1 MAEDRLI
8 FGIGFDLDDAV
19 KDAEKDFNKVIKDL
33 QTVANNKPLKLSV
46 ETDLKSIKAAEGSIS
61 ALREE
66 MARLSKAWNNITNTA
81 KFNDDGTLTKEAKEL
96 ANQYMAATDSI
107 SKYGMTLEQIT
118 RARKQAIVDEQKAE
132 EKRYQEWL
140 RNKQQEATENERIER
155 QKQAATARTIAEQNK
170 EYARQA
176 AAEEKRQAA
185 ISSSLRSEYKR
196 IELKQQEEAASRR
209 ELQMLNERLRKE
221 SQIAAATKNQSM
233 QAAYNARRKAGLAL
247 KRTLQAEEN
256 SISAI
261 NAKLQI
267 QRQRLNEVDMGSEKF
282 KKIAAE
288 VERLSKKLSDAN
300 NRVAKLTGQVVIGQ
314 NHMTSAVQETNH
326 AYSST
331 EGYINRLIKRTLVLF
346 GIRQVVRFAERL
358 REVTAEFELQRVSL
372 GAIIQDTEK
381 ANALFSQIK
390 TFAVQSP
397 FEIKDLVGYV
407 KQLSAYRIETD
418 KLFDT
423 TKRLADVSAG
433 LGTDMSR
440 LILAYGQVRAA
451 SVLRGQEVRQFTEA
465 GIPLIELLAE
475 KFTALRGEMV
485 STSEVFDLISQRAVS
500 FQMVAEIF
508 EDMTN
513 AGGIFYNMQ
522 EKQAQTLAGQWS
534 NLKDSLSIMYDEMGR
549 TATVN
554 KYMQTTISLVK
565 SLASNW
571 EAVGNVIKTIGVG
584 YGIYWL
590 ATKDIIPFYKLNN
603 KQILDNIKSEKAL
616 EAQRIKTLAIGR
628 KLTTEEQ
635 RRLLLTKQLRAAD
648 YQRYITEAKLTD
660 MQLIQ
665 LARQSANNKQL
676 VRAIIQTKRLTAEQV
691 KNIQSMSRWN
701 LAGIRLGNMFR
712 NLGRSIG
719 AAFKTFWPIALISSA
734 IELISDY
741 RAQLQEQKKAEEDV
755 QKAYEERGKQ
765 LQRIETEYR
774 AVQKAALN
782 AKDADEAFAKETYA
796 DKLKA
801 LQEIKK
807 MLSTFGLQN
816 NIDLSVVDMDN
827 IDSVLNAWLDKLD
840 EANQL
845 SKRWG
850 ITLADVATAFE
861 GNIMGW
867 SIFGENLNSDMK
879 DLANSWKNLTTNK
892 RFKDDLE
899 RMQLYVARM
908 ANNEEEFYEQLS
920 KAVGEDAKLALSAR
934 RRNES
939 DLQYWQR
946 ILKNYD
952 IINSM
957 AQRRSIG
964 FGFNSFFDATALK
977 EDFKSD
983 LNEVMHEL
991 AKTKDDWEGKDP
1003 VSIKMAIDQQFLLH
1017 QWDDT
1022 IKELVIQEANKRW
1035 QLNIPV
1041 KFEAESTPEVP
1052 QGFRQIITTE
1062 FPKLFSEDELKNI
1075 GTVGGIVDAINGK
1088 LEEAEKNLRNAY
1100 KVQNNTKKSATDYES
1115 VLADINKQIEAEQA
1129 KDVTQ
1134 RDEQKLNALRAQVDA
1149 IANANA
1155 EFDKQIELQR
1165 ASAQAAV
1172 NLAKAAKERIVNV
1185 MLSTVAEDVKTTF
1198 PALMQDAIKS
1208 ITDKDYNIDF
1218 TISDSDLETVK
1229 DQADLFDL
1237 WVNKMKALADA
1248 KEKVRDVRISDA
1260 TIERE
1265 RAELTQRQAEAEQE
1279 LLTVEQKLADSKYQQ
1294 IHDQYKQLK
1303 YNLAVATSA
1312 EDIQQAQEALK
1323 KFLQNNTNTE
1333 YASLLIQQQKLKTI
1347 LAIKKTTGELTNEQI
1362 DAYNKLIETQEK
1374 ELQALGERYNFT
1386 MPEKTKGGAGED
1398 PWITLMK
1405 NRMSFMKDFQKGVDD
1420 LSKYMQKNLA
1430 IGQEQDI
1437 MLFRGKSLDIDVSE
1451 LNGSKEELVKWYD
1464 DAIEEVSK
1472 KIAKL
1477 GGKTWEG
1484 LGVQAIL
1491 SKDTKSKMIK
1501 KYQELLQEL
1510 FNAQTDFKTDKLKK
1524 SLETE
1529 LKRLA
1534 DEVSR
1539 TKVAKEFFDKMLNM
1553 TGNRELS
1560 ATVTMSV
1567 YGGTG
1572 DELKQR
1578 IIDQIRNAFQ
1588 TTTGDELDL
1597 SLAINYNT
1605 LEVNYLKLAQL
1616 AEQNKDI
1623 LLEASKDTR
1632 DGIIKAGLETTAARI
1647 AQWEKDIQKDQTYSE
1662 KRIRLAQETAQKIA
1676 DIDVSNIP
1684 DAEKK
1689 RLQEG
1694 YRQREQEQAADLAW
1708 NAFKDSPMYV
1718 QMFDKLE
1725 TASTTMLN
1733 AMLDKL
1739 KQLKA
1744 QWGESLS
1751 PTELKELQSRMNE
1764 IESQLAN
1771 KNPFKT
1777 LADAIKE
1784 YRTLTKEKSYKESV
1798 QELAKNM
1805 QQADIEAGKYAEA
1818 LRLAQEAEQR
1828 YIEIKKEKGDNSDEA
1843 KNAKKAADEAW
1854 NQARAQQSVADKAQ
1868 KVANKSQK
1876 TVDAYKQCADKAK
1889 AAGSALGEWTD
1900 KLNVAFDGIRN
1911 IMDAFG
1917 ASDEDMQF
1925 FDDIVGGFNKVSQ
1938 GAQQGAM
1945 AVASFM
1951 SGDILGGAT
1960 NAIGSI
1966 GNIISGFTDI
1976 FYAGRIR
1983 RANKEI
1989 KRQQEI
1995 IDALEYSYSRLQ
2007 KTVDKLFGSEY
2018 IANFRKQQ
2026 DNLRA
2031 EIVATEK
2038 QLEAEKSKGKKKDK
2052 DKIKDYKDSIRDL
2065 KDQLEDLIGT
2075 LSQQM
2080 LGTDLASAAR
2090 SFAQSWLDAYKE
2102 FGDTRK
2108 AIEDEMQKMMENLI
2122 VESVL
2127 GAVMQKALEPV
2138 FKMIDEMGT
2147 SDFYDDNFWTKIVD
2161 EMNKSTDNAL
2171 TGASV
2176 ITAKLEKAG
2185 INIRDLGSDF
2195 TGISKDIASASEESI
2210 LGLSSNILTQNYYI
2224 SHIDTTVSQIL
2235 AMMSGGGTDFSSNE
2249 QIADLITIQNQ
2260 HLAYLPNIALNTAQT
2275 AERCERAAAACEN
2288 IAENLNRVIK
2298 PNGVQ
2303 GSYRVNTSL

>member
-1 MAEDRLI
+1 MAEDRLM
-8 FGIGFDLDDAV
+8 FPIGFDLD
-19 KDAEKDFNKVIKDL
+19 
-33 QTVANNKPLKLSV
+33 
-46 ETDLKSIKAAEGSIS
+46 S
-61 ALREE
+61 A
-66 MARLSKAWNNITNTA
+66 
-81 KFNDDGTLTKEAKEL
+81 TKEATKEW
-96 ANQYMAATDSI
+96 D
-107 SKYGMTLEQIT
+107 SKYAAQLEKAIQKRHIKVKL
-118 RARKQAIVDEQKAE
+118 AYDIKQLNNLDAVQKRL
-132 EKRYQEWL
+132 KDL
-140 RNKQQEATENERIER
+140 K
-155 QKQAATARTIAEQNK
+155 IAPVTPQTK
-170 EYARQA
+170 S
-176 AAEEKRQAA
+176 A
-185 ISSSLRSEYKR
+185 ISSLIS
-196 IELKQQEEAASRR
+196 ELKKLETILTKIDSLNAKTAISTGKATRDNIKTLKAQED
-209 ELQMLNERLRKE
+209 LQNRIKVLQERLQQA
-221 SQIAAATKNQSM
+221 QIRTAIAQER
-233 QAAYNARRKAGLAL
+233 YRKA
-247 KRTLQAEEN
+247 
-256 SISAI
+256 
-261 NAKLQI
+261 
-267 QRQRLNEVDMGSEKF
+267 
-282 KKIAAE
+282 
-288 VERLSKKLSDAN
+288 VEG
-300 NRVAKLTGQVVIGQ
+300 TGR
-314 NHMTSAVQETNH
+314 
-326 AYSST
+326 AYKST
-331 EGYINRLIKRTLVLF
+331 EGYISRLIQRTLVLF

-513 AGGIFYNMQ
+513 AGGMFYNMQ

-534 NLKDSLSIMYDEMGR
+534 NLKDSLSIMYDEMGNTKGVQAGMR
-549 TATVN
+549 GI
-554 KYMQTTISLVK
+554 ISL
-565 SLASNW
+565 
-571 EAVGNVIKTIGVG
+571 T
-584 YGIYWL
+584 
-590 ATKDIIPFYKLNN
+590 
-603 KQILDNIKSEKAL
+603 
-616 EAQRIKTLAIGR
+616 KTLAENWQLVEAYMFNVVGGFAIVKGIGAY
-628 KLTTEEQ
+628 KSLVNVVKKDVLGAYT
-635 RRLLLTKQLRAAD
+635 QLRVA
-648 YQRYITEAKLTD
+648 QREYNA
-660 MQLIQ
+660 
-665 LARQSANNKQL
+665 
-676 VRAIIQTKRLTAEQV
+676 AII
-691 KNIQSMSRWN
+691 
-701 LAGIRLGNMFR
+701 
-712 NLGRSIG
+712 
-719 AAFKTFWPIALISSA
+719 
-734 IELISDY
+734 
-741 RAQLQEQKKAEEDV
+741 
-755 QKAYEERGKQ
+755 
-765 LQRIETEYR
+765 
-774 AVQKAALN
+774 
-782 AKDADEAFAKETYA
+782 
-796 DKLKA
+796 
-801 LQEIKK
+801 
-807 MLSTFGLQN
+807 
-816 NIDLSVVDMDN
+816 
-827 IDSVLNAWLDKLD
+827 
-840 EANQL
+840 
-845 SKRWG
+845 
-850 ITLADVATAFE
+850 
-861 GNIMGW
+861 
-867 SIFGENLNSDMK
+867 
-879 DLANSWKNLTTNK
+879 
-892 RFKDDLE
+892 
-899 RMQLYVARM
+899 
-908 ANNEEEFYEQLS
+908 
-920 KAVGEDAKLALSAR
+920 
-934 RRNES
+934 
-939 DLQYWQR
+939 
-946 ILKNYD
+946 
-952 IINSM
+952 
-957 AQRRSIG
+957 
-964 FGFNSFFDATALK
+964 
-977 EDFKSD
+977 
-983 LNEVMHEL
+983 
-991 AKTKDDWEGKDP
+991 
-1003 VSIKMAIDQQFLLH
+1003 
-1017 QWDDT
+1017 
-1022 IKELVIQEANKRW
+1022 
-1035 QLNIPV
+1035 
-1041 KFEAESTPEVP
+1041 
-1052 QGFRQIITTE
+1052 
-1062 FPKLFSEDELKNI
+1062 
-1075 GTVGGIVDAINGK
+1075 
-1088 LEEAEKNLRNAY
+1088 AEKNLLTTATQAERAAAATKVKTTAATLAAAKATAQAARGTTVLTYAWRKLTAVMKANWVGLLISALVVAY
-1100 KVQNNTKKSATDYES
+1100 QTISHLVSKSNELRDA
-1115 VLADINKQIEAEQA
+1115 LADVGKAGRADIAKMTTNFQYLAEKAVKAADGSREQNEA
-1129 KDVTQ
+1129 
-1134 RDEQKLNALRAQVDA
+1134 LS
-1149 IANANA
+1149 
-1155 EFDKQIELQR
+1155 ELQR
-1165 ASAQAAV
+1165 TYKDMIPVHKLTIENLKELKGNYNALTGAITEYINQRTLATEIDTIIENTAKKIADSRKELKDYLTDEYTLGLDELSAQRLLNAIEDV
-1172 NLAKAAKERIVNV
+1172 VKKTDLTDMGEIIRLAIKRSGMEDQIGAEWVQALSLYRSS
-1185 MLSTVAEDVKTTF
+1185 MLSTESDMLTF
-1198 PALMQDAIKS
+1198 ANAIRLQGNEIKRV
-1208 ITDKDYNIDF
+1208 T
-1218 TISDSDLETVK
+1218 
-1229 DQADLFDL
+1229 
-1237 WVNKMKALADA
+1237 
-1248 KEKVRDVRISDA
+1248 
-1260 TIERE
+1260 
-1265 RAELTQRQAEAEQE
+1265 
-1279 LLTVEQKLADSKYQQ
+1279 
-1294 IHDQYKQLK
+1294 DQYKDATGDVGKYASALK
-1303 YNLAVATSA
+1303 QAQKEVSDWAAGHATLTGYEFEKGKVQQAAKSYFDVIRQIFKDNNLAFSETWLDGEFIDMISIEKAIKAAGMNITSQA
-1312 EDIQQAQEALK
+1312 ENAFKQIRKAYYDLVPSDKFARSINDEFKRIASDMKINMNQVKKYLKQDDESIEDYVKNFYTNIEQLEDKIRNAKNLKLETLDEGQIEKHKKDLAIYQQELVLLKEIEPYIRGFKRDDKSGLGGDNAEIQRLKLMVSLLEKVYNNYKKYTEYESKSSAQERINREFGKTLEIFKQYEIELPKTSEEYQKALK
-1323 KFLQNNTNTE
+1323 KLQDVIRTLPE
-1333 YASLLIQQQKLKTI
+1333 SQKDVL
-1347 LAIKKTTGELTNEQI
+1347 ELGF
-1362 DAYNKLIETQEK
+1362 KIE
-1374 ELQALGERYNFT
+1374 N
-1386 MPEKTKGGAGED
+1386 
-1398 PWITLMK
+1398 
-1405 NRMSFMKDFQKGVDD
+1405 VD
-1420 LSKYMQKNLA
+1420 
-1430 IGQEQDI
+1430 
-1437 MLFRGKSLDIDVSE
+1437 
-1451 LNGSKEELVKWYD
+1451 
-1464 DAIEEVSK
+1464 
-1472 KIAKL
+1472 
-1477 GGKTWEG
+1477 WE
-1484 LGVQAIL
+1484 
-1491 SKDTKSKMIK
+1491 DTKR
-1501 KYQELLQEL
+1501 
-1510 FNAQTDFKTDKLKK
+1510 N
-1524 SLETE
+1524 LETE

-1539 TKVAKEFFDKMLNM
+1539 TKVAKEFFDKMLNL
-1553 TGNRELS
+1553 TGDRELS

-1605 LEVNYLKLAQL
+1605 LEVDYLKLAQL

-1733 AMLDKL
+1733 AMFDKL

-1868 KVANKSQK
+1868 EVANKSQK

-1925 FDDIVGGFNKVSQ
+1925 FDDIVGGFNNVSQ

-1951 SGDILGGAT
+1951 SGDILGGVT

-1976 FYAGRIR
+1976 FYEGRVR

-2235 AMMSGGGTDFSSNE
+2235 AMMLGGGTDFSSNE
-2249 QIADLITIQNQ
+2249 QISDLITIQNQ
-2260 HLAYLPNIALNTAQT
+2260 HLAYLPTIALNTAQT